1 MTIATEERNRR
12 SRRRTL
18 LGGGLALVVVYA
30 VGAVVRVPYVED
42 DLSTRVERRLAAEGI
57 VVQAQFSGQDGILRC
72 AGRLANPG
80 AAVSFALGVWGVHGA
95 TLGASCGTGGVPAD
109 ATTTAMDATTT
120 VAPTTSAPASSTG
133 AATTS
138 PASTTSPATT
148 SPATTS
154 PVAAAVQFGA
164 QLVDGRLV
172 LAGTVSSDLERL
184 ALVERAAGAVDPAN
198 VANQL
203 AVDPSAVTVPAD
215 RFTAFLDLLGLMP
228 LNLVAGDL
236 ECTGVEVSV
245 RGSYADDAFRDSFGS
260 AAKRVGVA
268 AALTERKPAT
278 TPQAAALEAELNA
291 LVAAEPILFDKGSTN
306 ISAFSVA
313 TVQKVAGMAKR
324 YAGVT
329 IEVQGHT
336 DSEGDPGRNL
346 TLSEQRAGSV
356 RAALGALGVPVADL
370 TAKGFGMTQLITD
383 ANGNEIPDKSR
394 RVVFGVT
401 VV

>member
-1 MTIATEERNRR
+1 MTIATDERNRR

-95 TLGASCGTGGVPAD
+95 TLRASCGTGGVPAD

-148 SPATTS
+148 STEAAT
-154 PVAAAVQFGA
+154 VQFGA

-228 LNLVAGDL
+228 LNLVAADL

-245 RGSYADDAFRDSFGS
+245 RGSYADDAFRASFGS

-356 RAALGALGVPVADL
+356 LAALGALGVPVADL
-370 TAKGFGMTQLITD
+370 TAKGFGMTQLLTD

>member
-1 MTIATEERNRR
+1 MTLDTDDPNRR
-12 SRRRTL
+12 SRRIIL

-30 VGAVVRVPYVED
+30 VGAVMRVPYVED
-42 DLSTRVERRLAAEGI
+42 DLNTRVT
-57 VVQAQFSGQDGILRC
+57 D
-72 AGRLANPG
+72 
-80 AAVSFALGVWGVHGA
+80 
-95 TLGASCGTGGVPAD
+95 D
-109 ATTTAMDATTT
+109 ATATTAMNAATT
-120 VAPTTSAPASSTG
+120 VAPKT
-133 AATTS
+133 AA

-148 SPATTS
+148 SPATIRSTTTS
-154 PVAAAVQFGA
+154 PATTSPTTIRSTTTSTATTAVQFGA
-164 QLVDGRLV
+164 QLVDGRFV
-172 LAGTVSSDLERL
+172 LTGTVSSDLERL
-184 ALVERAAGAVDPAN
+184 ALVDRAAGAVHPAN
-198 VANQL
+198 VSNQL

-215 RFTAFLDLLGLMP
+215 RFTAFLDVLVLMP
-228 LNLVAGDL
+228 LNLVAADL
-236 ECTGVEVSV
+236 VWNGVAVSV
-245 RGSYADDAFRDSFGS
+245 RGTYADDAFRDSFGA

-268 AALTERKPAT
+268 AAVTERLPASST
-278 TPQAAALEAELNA
+278 QAAALEAELNA

-324 YAGVT
+324 HAGVT

-346 TLSEQRAGSV
+346 ALSEQRAGSV
-356 RAALGALGVPVADL
+356 RDALGALGVPVADL
-370 TAKGFGMTQLITD
+370 TAKGFGITQLITD